1 MWELL
6 WTLLQRFSLIATL
19 GFLLMRTKA
28 FRYCIGENGTRREK
42 IVAVLVFGTMGI
54 IGTYSGVGIQGA
66 IANFRAV
73 GPVIGGLLGG
83 PLVGLGAG
91 ILAGGHRMLLGGF
104 TGFSCGLA
112 TILEAFLAGCFAK
125 KFGFKRIDWKIAF
138 IVGILAETL
147 QMSLILLL
155 ARPFSAAWELVK
167 IIAIPMT
174 LTNATGI
181 AIFITIAYN
190 IRLEQER
197 VSALQT
203 KKILE
208 IANRTLPHL
217 KKGLNIESA
226 AQAARIVFEFANVDA
241 VAITDETKIL
251 SHVGVE
257 SDHHKSGIPVMTAA
271 TREALMGK
279 ESLVR
284 TKAEIGCNQIGCKLA
299 AGAIVPLRQ
308 GERIIGTLKLYRLRG
323 NSISDMDIILA
334 RGLSEFFSTQLE
346 LSELERRA
354 RLVSDAE
361 IRALQAQI
369 NPHFLFNA
377 LNTINT
383 YCRTDP
389 DLARKLL
396 VKLSDYFRRNL
407 AEADKFITIETEINH
422 IKSYLSIE
430 KARFGEKI
438 NVVFKIDE
446 LLLNVLIPPLILQPL
461 VENAV
466 RHGLLPK
473 RHGGR
478 INVTVIKEQR
488 DVVFTIRDDGV
499 GMSADRLKSLFDEK
513 NVESEN
519 GLGIALSNV
528 NSRLCSLYGKDY
540 ALKIESAPKK
550 GTIVTLKVPYVM
562 EVKVS

>member
-308 GERIIGTLKLYRLRG
+308 GERIIGTLKLYRLRE

-478 INVTVIKEQR
+478 INVMVIKEQR

-550 GTIVTLKVPYVM
+550 GTIVILKVPYVM

>member
-308 GERIIGTLKLYRLRG
+308 GERIIGTLKLYRLRE

-478 INVTVIKEQR
+478 INVTIIKEQR

-550 GTIVTLKVPYVM
+550 GTIVILKVPYVM

>member
-1 MWELL
+1 LWELL

-28 FRYCIGENGTRREK
+28 FRYCIGEKGTKMEK
-42 IVAVLVFGTMGI
+42 IVAVLVFGVMGI
-54 IGTYSGVGIQGA
+54 VGTYSGVGIQGA

-83 PLVGLGAG
+83 PIVGLGAG
-91 ILAGGHRMLLGGF
+91 VLAGGHRMLLGGF

-112 TILEAFLAGCFAK
+112 TILEAFFAGWFAQK
-125 KFGFKRIDWKIAF
+125 YGFKRINWKIAF

-147 QMSLILLL
+147 QMTLILLL
-155 ARPFSAAWELVK
+155 ARPFSDAFELVK

-174 LTNATGI
+174 LTNAAGI
-181 AIFITIAYN
+181 AIFITIVHN

-197 VSALQT
+197 VIALQT
-203 KKILE
+203 QKILE
-208 IANRTLPHL
+208 IANKTLPHF

-226 AQAARIVFEFANVDA
+226 THATHIVFEIANVDA
-241 VAITDETKIL
+241 VAITDESHIL
-251 SHVGVE
+251 SHVGAE
-257 SDHHKSGIPVMTAA
+257 SEHHLSGVPVMTEATIAA
-271 TREALMGK
+271 LKGEESFVKTRE
-279 ESLVR
+279 
-284 TKAEIGCNQIGCKLA
+284 QIGCSHKGCRLSS
-299 AGAIVPLRQ
+299 GAIVPLRQ
-308 GERIIGTLKLYRLRG
+308 GNRVVGALKLYKLRE

-334 RGLSEFFSTQLE
+334 RGLSDFFSTQLE
-346 LSELERRA
+346 LSELEHRA

-383 YCRTDP
+383 FCRTDP

-396 VKLSDYFRRNL
+396 IKLANYFRRNL
-407 AEADKFITIETEINH
+407 ADADKFVPLSAEIEH

-430 KARFGEKI
+430 KARFGKKI
-438 NVVFKIDE
+438 NVLFDIDDS
-446 LLLNVLIPPLILQPL
+446 LQDISLPPLLLQPL

-466 RHGLLPK
+466 RHGILPK
-473 RHGGR
+473 RYGGIIR
-478 INVTVIKEQR
+478 ITVLKEQK
-488 DVVFTIRDDGV
+488 DVLITIQDDGM
-499 GMSADRLKSLFDEK
+499 GITPERLENLFDEK
-513 NVESEN
+513 IVESEK

-528 NSRLCSLYGKDY
+528 NSRLCSLYGKEY
-540 ALKIESAPKK
+540 ALRIESIYKK
-550 GTIVTLKVPYVM
+550 GTTVRLKIPYFM

>member
-1 MWELL
+1 VWELL

-308 GERIIGTLKLYRLRG
+308 GERIIGTLKLYRLRE

-478 INVTVIKEQR
+478 INVMVIKEQR

-550 GTIVTLKVPYVM
+550 GTIVILKVPYVM

>member
-1 MWELL
+1 
-6 WTLLQRFSLIATL
+6 
-19 GFLLMRTKA
+19 MRTRA
-28 FRYCIGENGTRREK
+28 FRYCIGEKGTRKEK
-42 IVAVLVFGTMGI
+42 IVAVLVFGAMGI

-125 KFGFKRIDWKIAF
+125 KYGFKRIDWKTAF
-138 IVGILAETL
+138 IVGILAESL

-181 AIFITIAYN
+181 AIFITIVHN

-197 VSALQT
+197 VIALQT
-203 KKILE
+203 RKILE

-217 KKGLNIESA
+217 KKGLNMESA
-226 AQAARIVFEFANVDA
+226 AYAAQIVYELANVDA

-251 SHVGVE
+251 SHVGTE
-257 SDHHKSGIPVMTAA
+257 SEHHKSGLPVMTEA
-271 TREALMGK
+271 TRSALKGEETIVK
-279 ESLVR
+279 
-284 TKAEIGCNQIGCKLA
+284 TKAEISCDHTGCRLA
-299 AGAIVPLRQ
+299 AGAIVPLKQ
-308 GERIIGTLKLYRLRG
+308 GERIIGTLKLYRVRE

-354 RLVSDAE
+354 RLVSNAE

-396 VKLSDYFRRNL
+396 LKLASYFRRNL
-407 AEADKFITIETEINH
+407 AEADKFVTVATEIEH

-430 KARFGEKI
+430 KARFGEKL
-438 NVVFKIDE
+438 NVIFKIDE
-446 LLLNVLIPPLILQPL
+446 SLLNVLIPPFILQPL

-478 INVTVIKEQR
+478 INVTVIKEQN
-488 DVVFTIRDDGV
+488 DAVFTVTDDGV
-499 GMSADRLKSLFDEK
+499 GMSADRLKRLFDEK
-513 NVESEN
+513 SVESEN

-528 NSRLCSLYGKDY
+528 NSRLCSLYGKEY
-540 ALKIESAPKK
+540 ALRIESILKR
-550 GTIVTLKVPYVM
+550 GTTVTLKIPYIV

>member
-1 MWELL
+1 
-6 WTLLQRFSLIATL
+6 
-19 GFLLMRTKA
+19 MRTKA

-308 GERIIGTLKLYRLRG
+308 GERIIGTLKLYRLRE

-478 INVTVIKEQR
+478 INVTIIKEQR

-513 NVESEN
+513 NVKSEN

-550 GTIVTLKVPYVM
+550 GTIVILKVPYVM

>member
-1 MWELL
+1 VWELL

-308 GERIIGTLKLYRLRG
+308 GERIIGTLKLYRLRE

-478 INVTVIKEQR
+478 INVTIIKEQR

-513 NVESEN
+513 NVKSEN

-550 GTIVTLKVPYVM
+550 GTIVILKVPYVM

>member
-308 GERIIGTLKLYRLRG
+308 GERIIGTLKLYRLRE

-478 INVTVIKEQR
+478 INVTIIKEQR

-513 NVESEN
+513 NVKSEN

-550 GTIVTLKVPYVM
+550 GTIVILKVPYVM

>member
-308 GERIIGTLKLYRLRG
+308 GERIIGTLKLYRLRE

-478 INVTVIKEQR
+478 INVMVIKEQR

-540 ALKIESAPKK
+540 ALKIESVPKK

>member
-1 MWELL
+1 
-6 WTLLQRFSLIATL
+6 
-19 GFLLMRTKA
+19 
-28 FRYCIGENGTRREK
+28 
-42 IVAVLVFGTMGI
+42 
-54 IGTYSGVGIQGA
+54 
-66 IANFRAV
+66 
-73 GPVIGGLLGG
+73 
-83 PLVGLGAG
+83 
-91 ILAGGHRMLLGGF
+91 
-104 TGFSCGLA
+104 
-112 TILEAFLAGCFAK
+112 
-125 KFGFKRIDWKIAF
+125 
-138 IVGILAETL
+138 
-147 QMSLILLL
+147 MSLILLL

-308 GERIIGTLKLYRLRG
+308 GERIIGTLKLYRLRE

-478 INVTVIKEQR
+478 INVTIIKEQR

-513 NVESEN
+513 NVKSEN

-550 GTIVTLKVPYVM
+550 GTIVILKVPYVM

>member
-1 MWELL
+1 VWELL
-6 WTLLQRFSLIATL
+6 WILIQRFSLIATL

-28 FRYCIGENGTRREK
+28 FRYCIGENGIRREK
-42 IVAVLVFGTMGI
+42 LVAVLVFGAMGI

-73 GPVIGGLLGG
+73 GPVVGGLLGG

-91 ILAGGHRMLLGGF
+91 IIAGGHRMLLGGF

-125 KFGFKRIDWKIAF
+125 KYGFKRIDWKIAF
-138 IVGILAETL
+138 VVGILAETL

-167 IIAIPMT
+167 IIAVPMT

-181 AIFITIAYN
+181 AIFITIVHN

-197 VSALQT
+197 VIALQT
-203 KKILE
+203 QKILE
-208 IANRTLPHL
+208 IANRTLPHF
-217 KKGLNIESA
+217 KKGLNSESA
-226 AQAARIVFEFANVDA
+226 YQAARIVFELTNVDA
-241 VAITDETKIL
+241 VAITDGSRIL
-251 SHVGVE
+251 SHEGAE
-257 SDHHKSGIPVMTAA
+257 SEHHKPGLPVMTEA
-271 TREALMGK
+271 TRAVLRGE
-279 ESLVR
+279 ESIVR
-284 TKAEIGCNQIGCKLA
+284 TKAEIGCNHTGCRLA
-299 AGAIVPLRQ
+299 AGAIVALRQ
-308 GERIIGTLKLYRLRG
+308 GERIIGTLKLYRLKE
-323 NSISDMDIILA
+323 NSISDMDTILA

-396 VKLSDYFRRNL
+396 VKLANYFRRNL
-407 AEADKFITIETEINH
+407 AEADKFITIATEIEH

-430 KARFGEKI
+430 KARFGDKI
-438 NVVFKIDE
+438 NVMFNIDE
-446 LLLNVLIPPLILQPL
+446 SMLTILIPPLIIQPL

-473 RHGGR
+473 RLGGK
-478 INVTVIKEQR
+478 IHIMIVKEQK
-488 DVVFTIRDDGV
+488 DAIFTIQDDGV
-499 GMSADRLKSLFDEK
+499 GMSADRLKTLFDEK
-513 NVESEN
+513 TVQSEK

-528 NSRLCSLYGKDY
+528 NSRLCSLYGKEY
-540 ALKIESAPKK
+540 ALRIESVLKR
-550 GTIVTLKVPYVM
+550 GTIVTLRVPYVV

>member
-19 GFLLMRTKA
+19 GFLLMRTRA
-28 FRYCIGENGTRREK
+28 FRYCIGEKGTRREK
-42 IVAVLVFGTMGI
+42 IVAVLVFGAMGI
-54 IGTYSGVGIQGA
+54 IGTYSGVGIHGA

-112 TILEAFLAGCFAK
+112 TILEAFLAGCFAIK
-125 KFGFKRIDWKIAF
+125 YGLKRIDWKTAF
-138 IVGILAETL
+138 IVGILAESL

-167 IIAIPMT
+167 IIAVPMT

-181 AIFITIAYN
+181 AIFITIGHN

-197 VSALQT
+197 VIALQT
-203 KKILE
+203 QKILE
-208 IANRTLPHL
+208 IANRTLPHF
-217 KKGLNIESA
+217 KKGLNMESA
-226 AQAARIVFEFANVDA
+226 AQAAQIVFELTNVDA

-251 SHVGVE
+251 THVGAE
-257 SDHHKSGIPVMTAA
+257 SEHHKPGIPVMTEA
-271 TREALMGK
+271 TREALKG
-279 ESLVR
+279 EELLVR
-284 TKAEIGCNQIGCKLA
+284 TKADIGCNHEGCKLA
-299 AGAIVPLRQ
+299 AGVIVPLRQ
-308 GERIIGTLKLYRLRG
+308 GERVIGALKLYRLRQ
-323 NSISDMDIILA
+323 NSISDMDIILV
-334 RGLSEFFSTQLE
+334 RGLSKFFSTQLE
-346 LSELERRA
+346 LSELECRA

-396 VKLSDYFRRNL
+396 AKLADYFRRNL
-407 AEADKFITIETEINH
+407 AESDKFVTIATEIDH

-438 NVVFKIDE
+438 NVIFKIE
-446 LLLNVLIPPLILQPL
+446 ESLLNVLIPPLILQPL

-478 INVTVIKEQR
+478 IHVTVIKEQK
-488 DVVFTIRDDGV
+488 DALFTIRDDGV
-499 GMSADRLKSLFDEK
+499 GMSADRLKSLMDEK
-513 NVESEN
+513 AVESEK

-528 NSRLCSLYGKDY
+528 NSRLCSLYGKEY
-540 ALKIESAPKK
+540 ALRIESVPAK
-550 GTIVTLKVPYVM
+550 GTTVTLKVPYLM